1 MEAAKKIDI
10 GAVIDN
16 SKVGA
21 FQVWV
26 YILCAACLIMDGYD
40 VQALGY
46 AAPAIIREWHPNPAE
61 MGRVLSAA
69 LVGIAVGSLLFSMLA
84 DKIGRRPVLIVATLF
99 FSFITIVTGFAN
111 SVNQLLAIRFI
122 AGVGLGG
129 IMPNAMTLVGEYSP
143 QRLRVFM
150 MMLVSNGFNAGAV
163 LGGFFSAWLIPISGW
178 RSVFFVGGAIPLAI
192 TFLMVLYLPESL
204 QFLTL
209 RRKTEKVGKW
219 LRRIDSTIPAT
230 ANYVVKEQRT
240 KGAPIVHLFRDGRAV
255 GTLLLWVINFTNLL
269 NLYFLASW
277 LPTVITNAGYSI
289 RSAALV
295 GTTLQIGGTVGTL
308 ALGWLIG
315 RFGFI
320 PVLGTSF
327 AFGCISIALIGQP
340 AATLTFLFLLVFA
353 AGLTIVGGQGA
364 VNTLAG
370 TYYPTNLRSTGIGSG
385 LGIGRLGAILG
396 PNIAGILLNRG
407 WAARE
412 LFYAAAVPA
421 FITVV
426 VIISLHWVMKPQ
438 RAEVSNSEVMAH

>member
-1 MEAAKKIDI
+1 
-10 GAVIDN
+10 
-16 SKVGA
+16 
-21 FQVWV
+21 
-26 YILCAACLIMDGYD
+26 

-46 AAPAIIREWHPNPAE
+46 AAPAIRDDWHPNPAE
-61 MGRVLSAA
+61 LGRVLSAA

-84 DKIGRRPVLIVATLF
+84 DKIGRRPVLIMATLF

-111 SVNQLLAIRFI
+111 SMNQLLVIRFI

-143 QRLRVFM
+143 RRHRVFM

-178 RSVFFVGGAIPLAI
+178 RSVFFIGGAIPLVI
-192 TFLMVLYLPESL
+192 SVLMVLYLPESL
-204 QFLTL
+204 QFLAM
-209 RRKTEKVGKW
+209 RGKFQKISKW
-219 LRRIDSTIPAT
+219 LRRIDRTVPES
-230 ANYVVKEQRT
+230 ANYVVKEQTT
-240 KGAPIVHLFRDGRAV
+240 KGAPIVHLFRDGRAI
-255 GTLLLWVINFTNLL
+255 GTLLLWIINFTNLL

-277 LPTVITNAGYSI
+277 LPTVVTNAGFSI

-295 GTTLQIGGTVGTL
+295 GTTLQIGGTIGTL

-327 AFGCISIALIGQP
+327 ALGTVSVALIGQP
-340 AATLTFLFLLVFA
+340 AATLAFLFIVVFA

-385 LGIGRLGAILG
+385 LGVGRLGAILG
-396 PNIAGILLNRG
+396 PNIAGVLLNLG
-407 WAARE
+407 WSARE
-412 LFYAAAVPA
+412 LFYAAAIPA

-438 RAEVSNSEVMAH
+438 KTAVSKSEVMAH

>member
-219 LRRIDSTIPAT
+219 LRRIDSTIPAA
-230 ANYVVKEQRT
+230 ANYVVKEQST

-340 AATLTFLFLLVFA
+340 AATITFLFLLVFA

>member
-1 MEAAKKIDI
+1 
-10 GAVIDN
+10 
-16 SKVGA
+16 
-21 FQVWV
+21 
-26 YILCAACLIMDGYD
+26 
-40 VQALGY
+40 
-46 AAPAIIREWHPNPAE
+46 
-61 MGRVLSAA
+61 
-69 LVGIAVGSLLFSMLA
+69 
-84 DKIGRRPVLIVATLF
+84 
-99 FSFITIVTGFAN
+99 
-111 SVNQLLAIRFI
+111 
-122 AGVGLGG
+122 
-129 IMPNAMTLVGEYSP
+129 
-143 QRLRVFM
+143 
-150 MMLVSNGFNAGAV
+150 
-163 LGGFFSAWLIPISGW
+163 
-178 RSVFFVGGAIPLAI
+178 
-192 TFLMVLYLPESL
+192 
-204 QFLTL
+204 
-209 RRKTEKVGKW
+209 
-219 LRRIDSTIPAT
+219 
-230 ANYVVKEQRT
+230 
-240 KGAPIVHLFRDGRAV
+240 VHLFRDGRAV

-340 AATLTFLFLLVFA
+340 AATITFLFLLVFA

-426 VIISLHWVMKPQ
+426 VVISLHWVMKPQ